1 MIILPRFSKMSSS
14 VVSQSHKVMGK
25 MSCSLKQKD
34 NSKKSGNQNQ
44 NVKLRQDRPGSKEIS
59 SIMAKVEMA
68 KSIHV
73 YM

>member
-1 MIILPRFSKMSSS
+1 MIA
-14 VVSQSHKVMGK
+14 HE
-25 MSCSLKQKD
+25 SCSLKQKD